1 MDKIKCLMRN
11 IDEEISDAWKY
22 ADRAATW
29 REAGHREA
37 ANHFAELAKDELRHA
52 SVNEQIMGMM
62 AEEHQEN
69 HEAHKAIEMLREVS
83 RDRIEK
89 AHEDIHEMLG
99 RIGK

>member
-22 ADRAATW
+22 AKRAATW

-69 HEAHKAIEMLREVS
+69 QEAYKAIEMLRDVS
-83 RDRIEK
+83 SDRIEK